1 MDGFRD
7 IVQEQLLL
15 CSAGGG
21 DASGSSNQSS
31 AGGGWDGHGLNTA
44 AIEDQH
50 SYPPEQYAQQQQWD
64 LQPVFNTATTETA
77 QVAAMPM
84 AATTGAL
91 PSPILTQQ
99 QEQQPALS
107 PSPAPA
113 PTQLAMHQ
121 AIAFHIPSASLPP
134 LQPLSGPAPFA
145 PVPHGVVAGLAFS
158 QAGYDPLRFGLAVP
172 GATIATAPAAI
183 ALAAVS
189 PLQHDAC
196 PAANVAH
203 PTTAAPMPLAT
214 AAAQVPVSAPAGVG
228 AAWPTA
234 LPINWQQQQQLAVK
248 GPGAALEAAAGGAAG
263 GQDAAQQQEQ
273 QEDEDEDLAEL
284 LSLCLP
290 AQA

>member
-15 CSAGGG
+15 CCAGGG

-77 QVAAMPM
+77 PVAAMPM

-107 PSPAPA
+107 PSPA
-113 PTQLAMHQ
+113 MHQ
-121 AIAFHIPSASLPP
+121 GISFHNPWASLPP
-134 LQPLSGPAPFA
+134 LQPLSGPAPFV
-145 PVPHGVVAGLAFS
+145 PVPHGVVAGLAVS
-158 QAGYDPLRFGLAVP
+158 QAGYNPLRFGLAVP

-189 PLQHDAC
+189 PLRHDAC

-203 PTTAAPMPLAT
+203 PTTAAPMPLAM
-214 AAAQVPVSAPAGVG
+214 AAAQVPLSAPAGAG
-228 AAWPTA
+228 AAWATA
-234 LPINWQQQQQLAVK
+234 LPINWQQQQPLAVK
-248 GPGAALEAAAGGAAG
+248 GPGAALEATAGGTAG